1 MPRGVFVKDILQG
14 CEPCVEVVFC
24 VGLKVVHVGF
34 KGGVLLIAQ
43 KLQTFHIGNKIV
55 ELFLSDEGDDVVIE
69 VADQGCGVPE
79 SLRDKIF
86 EQGVST
92 RADEPGEHGIG
103 LYLIASYVTRCGG
116 VITLE
121 DNDPCGTLFSIY
133 IPKVKPNDSSIN
145 PIDR

>member
-55 ELFLSDEGDDVVIE
+55 EFVNAHFLIVSKPRFKLRVECV
-69 VADQGCGVPE
+69 GV
-79 SLRDKIF
+79 
-86 EQGVST
+86 
-92 RADEPGEHGIG
+92 
-103 LYLIASYVTRCGG
+103 YLIHHARNHAAQGTIKAAICYVC
-116 VITLE
+116 L
-121 DNDPCGTLFSIY
+121 
-133 IPKVKPNDSSIN
+133 
-145 PIDR
+145 